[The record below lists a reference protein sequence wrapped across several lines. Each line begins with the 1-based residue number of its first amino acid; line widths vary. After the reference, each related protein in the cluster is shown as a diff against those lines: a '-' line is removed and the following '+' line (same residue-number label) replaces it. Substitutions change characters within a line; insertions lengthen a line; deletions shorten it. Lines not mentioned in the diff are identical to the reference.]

1 MNRNIGIHTPDSFR
15 GGLCFSNAQQGNF
28 GQQLTVQ
35 IGGLKYITVHHPHR
49 AYANAGKHI
58 DEMPAQTA
66 AANHQNTFA
75 PKQLAFRFA
84 QGGDIAR
91 ISGIHRSAAS
101 HRGKQSHD
109 IPVHHFRF
117 WLVMKTV
124 DEQNRHFF
132 LGNVHPVKDIP
143 GTGDTLRR

>member
-15 GGLCFSNAQQGNF
+15 GGLCFPNAQQGNF

-35 IGGLKYITVHHPHR
+35 IGGLKCITVHHPQK

-91 ISGIHRSAAS
+91 ISGSIVQPPPT
-101 HRGKQSHD
+101 GG
-109 IPVHHFRF
+109 
-117 WLVMKTV
+117 
-124 DEQNRHFF
+124 NRATMSPSFTSDSG
-132 LGNVHPVKDIP
+132 L
-143 GTGDTLRR
+143 